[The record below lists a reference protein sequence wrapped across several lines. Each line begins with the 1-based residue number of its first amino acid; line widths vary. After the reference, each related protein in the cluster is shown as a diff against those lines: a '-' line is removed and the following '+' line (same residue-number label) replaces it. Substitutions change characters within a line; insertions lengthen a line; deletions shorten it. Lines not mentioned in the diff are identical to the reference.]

1 MTEKVKHSRLFLW
14 FVQVLKVCGREL
26 LLVFRDEGVVIFFLL
41 LNAVYPVL
49 YALIYNPEVVRDERV
64 VVIDDNRTAM
74 SRDLIRRMDAT
85 QEVAI
90 VGYAANMEEAREA
103 MYRKDCYGILHVP
116 RDFAQSVTRGEQGH
130 ISLYCDMSVMMR
142 YKAMF
147 TALTN
152 VTQAMGNE
160 RLAAKIEPLT
170 SMGGSIIES
179 RQVPV
184 GNPAM
189 GIASAVLLFIL
200 PLVLQQSMIL
210 GIAMLHGGSIERRRR
225 NGGRDP
231 MAIEAGPAATIIGKM
246 MCHQIVYVLP
256 VIYVLHY
263 VPLMFG
269 FPQYGDLL
277 HIICLAVP
285 FIIVVSLMGQTL
297 QAVVNERESVFL
309 LFVTVMSACRP
320 MVPCSI
326 RQPMSTGCCGYRCL
340 LCPSWPI
347 WLSVSSIVVVIAL
360 GLLPAR
366 TTQTSSPASIWLKTA
381 SANTLRLKFRCLSCL
396 SMKCNIRQAQECWCG
411 ASMKRCP
418 SCWLCAARRRFLS
431 TI

>member
-1 MTEKVKHSRLFLW
+1 MTEKLKHSRFFLW
-14 FVQVLKVCGREL
+14 CIQVLRVCGREL

-49 YALIYNPEVVRDERV
+49 YALIYNPEVVRNERV
-64 VVIDDNRTAM
+64 VVVDDNRTHT
-74 SRDLIRRMDAT
+74 SRELVRRLDAT
-85 QEVAI
+85 QEIAI
-90 VGYAANMEEAREA
+90 AGYAANMQEAQEA
-103 MYRKDCYGILHVP
+103 MHRKDCYGILYVP
-116 RDFAQSVTRGEQGH
+116 RDFGQSVKHGEQAH
-130 ISLYCDMSVMMR
+130 VLLYCDISVMMR

-147 TALTN
+147 TALSN

-160 RLAAKIEPLT
+160 RMVAVVEPVVN
-170 SMGGSIIES
+170 MGGSIVEN

-231 MAIEAGPAATIIGKM
+231 MAIEASPGATIVGKM
-246 MCHQIVYVLP
+246 MCHQIIYVLP

-269 FPQYGDLL
+269 FPQYGNLL

-285 FIIVVSLMGQTL
+285 FVIAVSFMGQTL
-297 QAVVNERESVFL
+297 SAVVNERESVFL
-309 LFVTVMSACRP
+309 LFVFSSV
-320 MVPCSI
+320 VFVFL
-326 RQPMSTGCCGYRCL
+326 TGV
-340 LCPSWPI
+340 SWPRYLMSRLW
-347 WLSVSSIVVVIAL
+347 WLVGDCVPGTWMVNGYVL
-360 GLLPAR
+360 M
-366 TTQTSSPASIWLKTA
+366 QTNGS
-381 SANTLRLKFRCLSCL
+381 TLYQVQHPYWMLWIQVPVMFILAYLVERYV
-396 SMKCNIRQAQECWCG
+396 N
-411 ASMKRCP
+411 
-418 SCWLCAARRRFLS
+418 RRRYRSWIAASEDNPRIL
-431 TI
+431 TRIDMAKNGVG

>member
-14 FVQVLKVCGREL
+14 FIQVLRVCGREL
-26 LLVFRDEGVVIFFLL
+26 LLVFRDSGVVIFFLV
-41 LNAVYPVL
+41 LNALYPVL

-64 VVIDDNRTAM
+64 VVVDDNRTAL
-74 SRDLIRRMDAT
+74 SRDFIRRMDAT

-90 VGYAANMEEAREA
+90 AGYAANMQEAQEA
-103 MYRKDCYGILHVP
+103 MHRKDCYGIIYIP
-116 RDFAQSVTRGEQGH
+116 RDFAQCAGRGEQAH
-130 ISLYCDMSVMMR
+130 VSLYCDMSVMMR

-147 TALTN
+147 TALSN

-160 RLAAKIEPLT
+160 KMAAVVEPVLNM
-170 SMGGSIIES
+170 SGSIVEN

-231 MAIEAGPAATIIGKM
+231 MAVEASPGATIIGKM
-246 MCHQIVYVLP
+246 MCHQIIYTVP

-269 FPQYGDLL
+269 FPQYGNFL

-285 FIIVVSLMGQTL
+285 FIITVSLMGQTL
-297 QAVVNERESVFL
+297 SAVVNERESVFL
-309 LFVTVMSACRP
+309 LFVFSSVVFVFLSG
-320 MVPCSI
+320 V
-326 RQPMSTGCCGYRCL
+326 
-340 LCPSWPI
+340 SWPRYLMSRLW
-347 WLSVSSIVVVIAL
+347 WLVGDCV
-360 GLLPAR
+360 PA
-366 TTQTSSPASIWLKTA
+366 TWMVNGYVLMQTNGA
-381 SANTLRLKFRCLSCL
+381 TLYQVQHQYWMLWIQVPVMFILAYLVERFV
-396 SMKCNIRQAQECWCG
+396 N
-411 ASMKRCP
+411 
-418 SCWLCAARRRFLS
+418 RRRYRSWIAASEDNPNVL
-431 TI
+431 TRIELAKNGVG

>member
-1 MTEKVKHSRLFLW
+1 MTEKLKHSRFFLW
-14 FVQVLKVCGREL
+14 CIQVLRVCGREL
-26 LLVFRDEGVVIFFLL
+26 LLVFRDEGVVIFFLV

-64 VVIDDNRTAM
+64 VVVDDNRTAL
-74 SRDLIRRMDAT
+74 SREFVRRMDAT

-90 VGYAANMEEAREA
+90 AGYAANMQEAQEA
-103 MYRKDCYGILHVP
+103 MHRKECYGILYVP
-116 RDFAQSVTRGEQGH
+116 RDFAQNAGRGEQAH
-130 ISLYCDMSVMMR
+130 VSLYCDVSVMMR

-147 TALTN
+147 TALSN
-152 VTQAMGNE
+152 VTQGMGNDKM
-160 RLAAKIEPLT
+160 ASVVEPVMNMT
-170 SMGGSIIES
+170 GAIVDN

-231 MAIEAGPAATIIGKM
+231 LAIEASPGATIVGKM
-246 MCHQIVYVLP
+246 MCHQIIYVIP

-269 FPQYGDLL
+269 FPQYGNFL

-285 FIIVVSLMGQTL
+285 FVIAVSFMGQTL
-297 QAVVNERESVFL
+297 SAVVNERESVFL
-309 LFVTVMSACRP
+309 LFVFSSV
-320 MVPCSI
+320 VFVFL
-326 RQPMSTGCCGYRCL
+326 TGV
-340 LCPSWPI
+340 SWPRYLMSRFW
-347 WLSVSSIVVVIAL
+347 WLVGDCVPGTWMVNGYVLMQSNGSTLYQVQHPYRMLWLQVPVMFILAYVVERFV
-360 GLLPAR
+360 
-366 TTQTSSPASIWLKTA
+366 
-381 SANTLRLKFRCLSCL
+381 N
-396 SMKCNIRQAQECWCG
+396 
-411 ASMKRCP
+411 
-418 SCWLCAARRRFLS
+418 RRRYRSWIAASEDNPNIL
-431 TI
+431 TRIELAKNGVG

>member
-1 MTEKVKHSRLFLW
+1 MTEKIKHSRLFLW
-14 FVQVLKVCGREL
+14 FIQVLRVCGREL

-49 YALIYNPEVVRDERV
+49 YALIYNPEVVRNEAV
-64 VVIDDNRTAM
+64 VVVDDNRTAM
-74 SRDLIRRMDAT
+74 SRDLVRRMDAT

-90 VGYAANMEEAREA
+90 VGYAANMQEAQEA
-103 MYRKDCYGILHVP
+103 MHSKACYGILYVP
-116 RDFAQSVTRGEQGH
+116 RDFSQSITHGDQGH
-130 ISLYCDMSVMMR
+130 VSLYCDMSVMMR

-152 VTQAMGNE
+152 VTQAMGGE
-160 RLAAKIEPLT
+160 RLAAVVEPVLN
-170 SMGGSIIES
+170 MGGSIIEN

-231 MAIEAGPAATIIGKM
+231 MAVEACVSATIIGKM
-246 MCHQIVYVLP
+246 MCHQIVYTVP

-269 FPQYGDLL
+269 FPQNGDIL

-285 FIIVVSLMGQTL
+285 FIIAVSFMGQTL
-297 QAVVNERESVFL
+297 SAVVNERESVFL
-309 LFVTVMSACRP
+309 LFVFSSV
-320 MVPCSI
+320 VFVFL
-326 RQPMSTGCCGYRCL
+326 TGV
-340 LCPSWPI
+340 SWPRY
-347 WLSVSSIVVVIAL
+347 LMS
-360 GLLPAR
+360 R
-366 TTQTSSPASIWLKTA
+366 
-381 SANTLRLKFRCLSCL
+381 
-396 SMKCNIRQAQECWCG
+396 
-411 ASMKRCP
+411 
-418 SCWLCAARRRFLS
+418 
-431 TI
+431 

>member
-103 MYRKDCYGILHVP
+103 MHSKDCYGILHVP

-130 ISLYCDMSVMMR
+130 VSLYCDMSVMMR

-147 TALTN
+147 TALTD
-152 VTQAMGNE
+152 VTQAMGGE
-160 RLAAKIEPLT
+160 RLAAKVEPLT
-170 SMGGSIIES
+170 GMGGSIIES

-285 FIIVVSLMGQTL
+285 FIIAVSLMGQTL

-309 LFVTVMSACRP
+309 LFVFSSV
-320 MVPCSI
+320 VFVFL
-326 RQPMSTGCCGYRCL
+326 TGA
-340 LCPSWPI
+340 SWPRFLMSKFWRAVGDCVPGI
-347 WLSVSSIVVVIAL
+347 WMANGYVRMQADGAL
-360 GLLPAR
+360 LY
-366 TTQTSSPASIWLKTA
+366 QTAHEYWMLWLQVPVMFILA
-381 SANTLRLKFRCLSCL
+381 YLVERFVN
-396 SMKCNIRQAQECWCG
+396 
-411 ASMKRCP
+411 
-418 SCWLCAARRRFLS
+418 RRRYRSWIAASEDNPNIL
-431 TI
+431 TRIEYAKNGVG

>member
-1 MTEKVKHSRLFLW
+1 MTEKIKHSRLFLW
-14 FVQVLKVCGREL
+14 FIQVLKVCGREL
-26 LLVFRDEGVVIFFLL
+26 LLVFRDEGVVIFFLV

-49 YALIYNPEVVRDERV
+49 YALIYNPEVVRDEAV
-64 VVIDDNRTAM
+64 VVVDDNRTSM
-74 SRDLIRRMDAT
+74 SRELVRRMDAT

-90 VGYAANMEEAREA
+90 VGYAANMQEAQEA
-103 MYRKDCYGILHVP
+103 MHRKDCYGILYLP
-116 RDFAQSVTRGEQGH
+116 RDFSQCVNRGDQGH
-130 ISLYCDMSVMMR
+130 VSLYCDMSVMMR

-160 RLAAKIEPLT
+160 RLAAVIEPVLN
-170 SMGGSIIES
+170 MEGSVIEN

-225 NGGRDP
+225 NGGHDP
-231 MAIEAGPAATIIGKM
+231 MAIEASPGATIVGKM
-246 MCHQIVYVLP
+246 MCHQIVFVIP

-269 FPQYGDLL
+269 FPQFGNFL

-285 FIIVVSLMGQTL
+285 FVIAVSFMGQTL
-297 QAVVNERESVFL
+297 SAVVNERESVFL
-309 LFVTVMSACRP
+309 LFVFSSV
-320 MVPCSI
+320 VFVFL
-326 RQPMSTGCCGYRCL
+326 TGA
-340 LCPSWPI
+340 SWPRYLMSPL
-347 WLSVSSIVVVIAL
+347 WYLVGDCVPATWMSNGYVLMQTNGATLYQVSHPYWMLWIQVPVMFILAYLVE
-360 GLLPAR
+360 R
-366 TTQTSSPASIWLKTA
+366 FV
-381 SANTLRLKFRCLSCL
+381 N
-396 SMKCNIRQAQECWCG
+396 
-411 ASMKRCP
+411 
-418 SCWLCAARRRFLS
+418 RRRYRSWIAASEDNPRVL
-431 TI
+431 TRIDLAKNGVG

>member
-1 MTEKVKHSRLFLW
+1 MTEKLKHSRFFLW
-14 FVQVLKVCGREL
+14 CIQVLRVCGREL
-26 LLVFRDEGVVIFFLL
+26 LLVFRDEGVVIFFLV

-64 VVIDDNRTAM
+64 VVVDDNRTAL
-74 SRDLIRRMDAT
+74 SREFVRRMDAT

-90 VGYAANMEEAREA
+90 AGYAANMQEAQEA
-103 MYRKDCYGILHVP
+103 MHRKECYGILYVP
-116 RDFAQSVTRGEQGH
+116 RDFAQSAGRGEQAH
-130 ISLYCDMSVMMR
+130 VSLYCDVSVMMR

-147 TALTN
+147 TALSN
-152 VTQAMGNE
+152 VTQGMGNDKM
-160 RLAAKIEPLT
+160 ASVVEPVMNMT
-170 SMGGSIIES
+170 GAIVDN

-231 MAIEAGPAATIIGKM
+231 LAIEASPGATIVGKM
-246 MCHQIVYVLP
+246 MCHQIIYVIP

-269 FPQYGDLL
+269 FPQYGNFL

-285 FIIVVSLMGQTL
+285 FVIAVSFMGQTL
-297 QAVVNERESVFL
+297 SAVVNERESVFL
-309 LFVTVMSACRP
+309 LFVFSSV
-320 MVPCSI
+320 VFVFL
-326 RQPMSTGCCGYRCL
+326 TGV
-340 LCPSWPI
+340 SWPRYLMSRFW
-347 WLSVSSIVVVIAL
+347 WLVGDCVPGTWMVNGYVLMQSNGSTLYQVQHPYWMLWLQVPVMFILAYVVERFV
-360 GLLPAR
+360 
-366 TTQTSSPASIWLKTA
+366 
-381 SANTLRLKFRCLSCL
+381 N
-396 SMKCNIRQAQECWCG
+396 
-411 ASMKRCP
+411 
-418 SCWLCAARRRFLS
+418 RRRYRSWIAASEDNPNIL
-431 TI
+431 TRIELAKNGVG

>member
-1 MTEKVKHSRLFLW
+1 MIAMTEKVKHSRLFLW

-49 YALIYNPEVVRDERV
+49 YALIYNTEVVRDEPV
-64 VVIDDNRTAM
+64 VVVDDNRTAM
-74 SRDLIRRMDAT
+74 SRELVRRLDAT
-85 QEVAI
+85 QEIAI
-90 VGYAANMEEAREA
+90 VGYAANMQEAQQA
-103 MYRKDCYGILHVP
+103 MHRKDCYGIISLP
-116 RDFAQSVTRGEQGH
+116 RDLGQSVVRGEQGH
-130 ISLYCDMSVMMR
+130 VSLYCDMSVMMR

-147 TALTN
+147 TALNN

-160 RLAAKIEPLT
+160 RLAARVEPVLNM
-170 SMGGSIIES
+170 SGAIVEN

-231 MAIEAGPAATIIGKM
+231 MAVDACPSATIIGKT
-246 MCHQIVYVLP
+246 MCHQIIYVLP

-263 VPLMFG
+263 VPMMFG
-269 FPQYGDLL
+269 FPQYGDIL

-285 FIIVVSLMGQTL
+285 FIIAVSLMGQTL
-297 QAVVNERESVFL
+297 QAFVNERESVFL
-309 LFVTVMSACRP
+309 LFVFSSV
-320 MVPCSI
+320 VFVFL
-326 RQPMSTGCCGYRCL
+326 TGV
-340 LCPSWPI
+340 SWPRYLMSRLWRVVGDCVPSTWMVNGYVLMQSNGATLYQVQHQYWML
-347 WLSVSSIVVVIAL
+347 WLQVPVMF
-360 GLLPAR
+360 
-366 TTQTSSPASIWLKTA
+366 
-381 SANTLRLKFRCLSCL
+381 TLAYLVERFV
-396 SMKCNIRQAQECWCG
+396 N
-411 ASMKRCP
+411 
-418 SCWLCAARRRFLS
+418 RRRYRSWIAASEDNPHAL
-431 TI
+431 TRIDLAKNGVG

>member
-1 MTEKVKHSRLFLW
+1 MTEKLKHSRLFLW
-14 FVQVLKVCGREL
+14 FIQVLRVCGREL
-26 LLVFRDEGVVIFFLL
+26 LLVFRDQGVIIFFLL

-64 VVIDDNRTAM
+64 VVIDENRSAL
-74 SRDLIRRMDAT
+74 SRDLVRRMDAT
-85 QEVAI
+85 QEVSIA
-90 VGYAANMEEAREA
+90 GYAANMQEAQEA
-103 MYRKDCYGILHVP
+103 MHRKECYGILYIP
-116 RDFAQSVTRGEQGH
+116 RDFAQCAGRGEQAH
-130 ISLYCDMSVMMR
+130 VSLYCDMSVMMR

-147 TALTN
+147 TALSN

-160 RLAAKIEPLT
+160 KMAAIVEPVVNM
-170 SMGGSIIES
+170 SGSIVEN

-231 MAIEAGPAATIIGKM
+231 MAVEASPGATIVGKM
-246 MCHQIVYVLP
+246 MCHQIIYVVP

-269 FPQYGDLL
+269 FPQYGNFL

-285 FIIVVSLMGQTL
+285 FVIAVSFMGQTL
-297 QAVVNERESVFL
+297 SAVVNERESVFL
-309 LFVTVMSACRP
+309 LFVFSSV
-320 MVPCSI
+320 VFVFL
-326 RQPMSTGCCGYRCL
+326 TGV
-340 LCPSWPI
+340 SWPRYLMSRLW
-347 WLSVSSIVVVIAL
+347 WLVGDCV
-360 GLLPAR
+360 PA
-366 TTQTSSPASIWLKTA
+366 TWMVNGYMLMQTNGATLYQVQHQYWMLWLQVPVMFILA
-381 SANTLRLKFRCLSCL
+381 YLVERYVN
-396 SMKCNIRQAQECWCG
+396 
-411 ASMKRCP
+411 
-418 SCWLCAARRRFLS
+418 RRRYRSWIAASEDNPNIL
-431 TI
+431 TRIEYAKNGVG